1 MRDGKT
7 AEEMDMNSNW
17 FKIIME
23 ITKVDYGKNLLLFEA
38 LNQEYENLVCD
49 FLKRVCLR
57 DSVMMERS
65 G

>member
-1 MRDGKT
+1 
-7 AEEMDMNSNW
+7 MNSNW

-38 LNQEYENLVCD
+38 LNQEYENLVCG